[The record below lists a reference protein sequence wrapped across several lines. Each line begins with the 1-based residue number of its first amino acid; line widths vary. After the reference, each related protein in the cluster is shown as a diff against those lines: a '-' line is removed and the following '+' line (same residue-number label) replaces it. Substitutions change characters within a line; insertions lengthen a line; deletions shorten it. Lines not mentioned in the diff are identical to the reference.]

1 MLLLRLLRSRCR
13 RRLRRGLRL
22 LLRLRRDRCRHLV
35 ADLLLLLVGRLLDG
49 LVRGLMSGLLCGLL
63 SGLLG
68 SLLSSLLSRLL
79 SSLLGGLLGSLLL
92 QLLLHRPAVR
102 LLGRAQS
109 GPLLVSRR
117 SWNGCVLRR
126 LCLVLLRRLLF
137 FHGQCR
143 RHLEDGSRLRRRR
156 GADLCESWPGGEAED
171 SVARYGGPRGSSWLS
186 EVLNMAAGYR
196 GGSPARR

>member
-1 MLLLRLLRSRCR
+1 M
-13 RRLRRGLRL
+13 
-22 LLRLRRDRCRHLV
+22 
-35 ADLLLLLVGRLLDG
+35 ADLLLLLLVGRLLDG
-49 LVRGLMSGLLCGLL
+49 LLRGLVGGLLCGLLCGLL
-63 SGLLG
+63 SSLLRCLLG
-68 SLLSSLLSRLL
+68 
-79 SSLLGGLLGSLLL
+79 SLLGGLLGSLLL

-117 SWNGCVLRR
+117 SWNRCERR
-126 LCLVLLRRLLF
+126 LLCWVLLRRLLF

-143 RHLEDGSRLRRRR
+143 RHLEDGESYGGGG
-156 GADLCESWPGGEAED
+156 GADLGESWPGGEAED

-196 GGSPARR
+196 FGSPARR

>member
-1 MLLLRLLRSRCR
+1 MLLLRRLRSRCRRR

-22 LLRLRRDRCRHLV
+22 LLRLRRDRCCHLV
-35 ADLLLLLVGRLLDG
+35 ADLLLLLLVGRLLDG
-49 LVRGLMSGLLCGLL
+49 LLRGLVGGLLCGLL
-63 SGLLG
+63 SGLL
-68 SLLSSLLSRLL
+68 SSLLRCLL
-79 SSLLGGLLGSLLL
+79 GSLLGGLLGSFLL

-109 GPLLVSRR
+109 GPLLETRR
-117 SWNGCVLRR
+117 SWNCCERR
-126 LCLVLLRRLLF
+126 LLRLVLLWRLLF

-143 RHLEDGSRLRRRR
+143 RHLEDGASYGGGG
-156 GADLCESWPGGEAED
+156 GADLGESGPGGEAED
-171 SVARYGGPRGSSWLS
+171 SVARYGVPRGSSWPS